1 MSIPITGC
9 VRATG
14 KAASSVIARCSL
26 WVTWNQFFHLKR
38 FPFSVNASTRFTSR
52 AKHSSSHRFVMTRWK
67 PLCTKYVGLLHEAQ
81 KIEKAKK
88 KAAGIEQVYIDRTTN
103 SDIREVGGEWLCL
116 QACRQLL
123 LPEYLETFGWEKQDI
138 ALALTQII
146 ARAVYP
152 ASEYKT
158 SRWVEGELGAL

>member
-14 KAASSVIARCSL
+14 KAALSVTARCSL

-52 AKHSSSHRFVMTRWK
+52 AKHSSSHHFAMTRWK
-67 PLCTKYVGLLHEAQ
+67 PCARNTWDYSMKRR

-123 LPEYLETFGWEKQDI
+123 LPEYFETFGWEKQDI

-152 ASEYKT
+152 
-158 SRWVEGELGAL
+158 RIGV